1 MEIYLLPSVLDYLL
15 TYFGLFTL
23 AVGEGDAAG
32 EGLAAGVVAGGAVV
46 SVAGDAVVVGG
57 VVVVFELAAGSQPTI
72 KAIARIVGSRSAA
85 RPTSFIFGLLI
96 SFTSF
101 EQD

>member
-46 SVAGDAVVVGG
+46 SLAGEVVVVG
-57 VVVVFELAAGSQPTI
+57 VVVFELVAGSQPTT

>member
-1 MEIYLLPSVLDYLL
+1 M
-15 TYFGLFTL
+15 
-23 AVGEGDAAG
+23 GEGDAAG

-46 SVAGDAVVVGG
+46 SVAGDAVVVGA
-57 VVVVFELAAGSQPTI
+57 VVFELVAGSQPTI

-85 RPTSFIFGLLI
+85 RPTSFILGLLI